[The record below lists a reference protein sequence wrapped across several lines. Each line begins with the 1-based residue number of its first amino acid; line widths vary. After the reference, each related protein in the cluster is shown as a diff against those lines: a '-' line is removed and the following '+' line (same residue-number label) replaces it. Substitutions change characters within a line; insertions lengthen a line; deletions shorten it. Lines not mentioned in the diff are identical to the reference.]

1 MILLMKNEFCSEL
14 MLKKILNKLY
24 YITVYQYQKYIL
36 NKISKKTV
44 FMKTS
49 SWKSP
54 YQFKKRERSQLSWR
68 KDLGMLEKK
77 RDYKIR
83 SQIYHKKEK
92 ELNQLKKEAELR
104 NPNEF
109 YFSMISD
116 MKEKPLETKFQPLSH
131 FTKEQ
136 KLLLKTRNK
145 EYIDNKITQH
155 KRKLE
160 KLRSELPRDSRQASK
175 IYYNSVDEYINDKD
189 NIKMRNEEIEET
201 MSSPEVQVLM
211 ERIKHYESVVAK
223 LEEVYNEMRIQEEM
237 KKNPEYT
244 QVEDDDGNISYV
256 WKTRRSK

>member
-1 MILLMKNEFCSEL
+1 
-14 MLKKILNKLY
+14 
-24 YITVYQYQKYIL
+24 
-36 NKISKKTV
+36 
-44 FMKTS
+44 MKTS

-54 YQFKKRERSQLSWR
+54 YQFRKRERSQLSWR

-77 RDYKIR
+77 KDYQIR
-83 SQIYHKKEK
+83 AKIYHKKEK

-109 YFSMISD
+109 YFSMVSD

-136 KLLLKTRNK
+136 RLLLKTRNK

-155 KRKLE
+155 KRRLE
-160 KLRSELPRDSRQASK
+160 RLRSELPHDGRNASR
-175 IYYNSVDEYINDKD
+175 IYYSSVDEYLADRD
-189 NIKMRNEEIEET
+189 NIKTRDEEIEKK

-211 ERIKHYESVVAK
+211 ERIKHYEGVVAK
-223 LEEVYNEMRIQEEM
+223 LEEVYNEMKIQEEM

-244 QVEDDDGNISYV
+244 QVEDDDGNVSFV
-256 WKTRRSK
+256 WKTRRSR